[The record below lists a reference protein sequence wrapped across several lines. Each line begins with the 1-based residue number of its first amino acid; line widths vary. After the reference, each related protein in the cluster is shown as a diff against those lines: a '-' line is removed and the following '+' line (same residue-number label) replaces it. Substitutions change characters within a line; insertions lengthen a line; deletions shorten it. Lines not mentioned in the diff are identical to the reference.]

1 MPTSLPA
8 RPAAP
13 VTSSAAVPA
22 QVAAPSSKIVVRSF
36 TAADA
41 ARSNPA
47 RAATQP
53 TISAPDSVLAAVP
66 MAAPALTNAKRTL
79 DTITSEVAPRRSHRS
94 TEASSPSTAQVVCS
108 GATLRARPGRGS
120 SAMNNFGRGTTV
132 TVLGREADWTH
143 VRVNGQEGYIFS
155 SLLSSGGGTSVAT
168 TTQPQPAASS
178 SSRSRRRAR
187 RDESVAVA
195 DAKPR
200 ASSRRQVATTEPILV
215 P

>member
-1 MPTSLPA
+1 
-8 RPAAP
+8 
-13 VTSSAAVPA
+13 
-22 QVAAPSSKIVVRSF
+22 
-36 TAADA
+36 
-41 ARSNPA
+41 
-47 RAATQP
+47 
-53 TISAPDSVLAAVP
+53 
-66 MAAPALTNAKRTL
+66 
-79 DTITSEVAPRRSHRS
+79 
-94 TEASSPSTAQVVCS
+94 
-108 GATLRARPGRGS
+108 
-120 SAMNNFGRGTTV
+120 
-132 TVLGREADWTH
+132 VLGREADWTH